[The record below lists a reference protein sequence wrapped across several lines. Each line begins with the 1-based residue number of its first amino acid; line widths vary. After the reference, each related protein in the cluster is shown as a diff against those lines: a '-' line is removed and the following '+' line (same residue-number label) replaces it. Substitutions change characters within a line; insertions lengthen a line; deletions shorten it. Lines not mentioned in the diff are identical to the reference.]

1 MKAMDTVLSA
11 ETRCKFCRTGKL
23 IDRNINLGGKMLD
36 YREVL
41 EKLDKYLE
49 EVAKF
54 QLQSLEERNFK
65 IEEKKTAVDMVTEI
79 DKISE
84 KMIISY
90 IKENYPDH
98 SILTEETGAYEG
110 NEYEWVIDPIDGT
123 TNFIHGYPFH
133 CISVGLR
140 YKSEAVLG
148 LVVAPQ
154 LNVKFYA
161 IRGEG
166 AFKNGKKL
174 HVSDESIMNKSIIV
188 TGFPYERASENPNLI
203 PFNNVVNK
211 VAGIR
216 RSGAAALDLCYVAAG
231 NLDAYW
237 EYNIK
242 EWDACAGEL
251 ILHEAGGTS
260 KRIIQGH
267 NTLFIFGN
275 GKIDKYLTAALEGTD
290 IL

>member
-1 MKAMDTVLSA
+1 
-11 ETRCKFCRTGKL
+11 
-23 IDRNINLGGKMLD
+23 MLD

-41 EKLDKYLE
+41 EKLDKHLE
-49 EVAKF
+49 KVAEF
-54 QLQSLEERNFK
+54 QLKSLENRNFK
-65 IEEKKTAVDMVTEI
+65 IEEKNTAVDMVTEI
-79 DKISE
+79 DKKSE
-84 KMIISY
+84 EMIINF
-90 IKENYPDH
+90 IKENYPNH
-98 SILTEETGAYEG
+98 SILTEETGFYDG

-140 YKSEAVLG
+140 CKSETMLG
-148 LVVAPQ
+148 LVLAPQ

-161 IRGEG
+161 IKGEG

-174 HVSDESIMNKSIIV
+174 KVSDEGIMNKSVIV
-188 TGFPYERASENPNLI
+188 TGFPYERATENPNLI

-267 NTLFIFGN
+267 NTLFVFGN
-275 GKIDKYLTAALEGTD
+275 GKIDKPLVEALEGKNN
-290 IL
+290 L